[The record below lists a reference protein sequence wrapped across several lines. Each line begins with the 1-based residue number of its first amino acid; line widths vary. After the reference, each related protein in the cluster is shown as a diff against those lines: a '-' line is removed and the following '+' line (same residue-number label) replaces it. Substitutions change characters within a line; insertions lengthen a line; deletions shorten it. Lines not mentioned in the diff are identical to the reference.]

1 MMQDPNDSKPY
12 EWDDEP
18 YLISDD
24 LRYKIQ
30 HTKDM
35 NEQTWDVNSDY
46 LEFIRLMENS
56 PNPNYKGLWHPR
68 LIPDQNQTPFSNKFY
83 DDVIVAVGF

>member
-1 MMQDPNDSKPY
+1 MMQDPYDLKPFD
-12 EWDDEP
+12 WDDEP

-24 LRYKIQ
+24 LRFKIQ
-30 HTKDM
+30 NAKVM
-35 NEQTWDVNSDY
+35 NEKTLEVNPDY
-46 LEFIRLMENS
+46 LDLISQMEDS

-68 LIPDQNQTPFSNKFY
+68 LIPDPNQPPFSNKFY